1 MLRHTRPSA
10 PAAHR
15 LTATTLCSLEQQ
27 QLLLVRLLLLLSQ
40 RPKLLQRLLQML
52 GHLLVE

>member
-1 MLRHTRPSA
+1 
-10 PAAHR
+10 
-15 LTATTLCSLEQQ
+15 LCSLEQQ